1 MLDSESS
8 FRSPYCEPHQA
19 QPLSLPNWSFVQV
32 IVCWP
37 VTNLIGVRAT
47 LISNQR
53 WWRLG
58 GAERFVVPH
67 HEEAPLSHSRPLI
80 DQINVDLTPIKS
92 SLWEQNPIFKENL
105 KGNPVKII
113 ELAEMMQFIQP
124 RLSTTVAGTEVGRT
138 LQLFKAAG
146 ILNDL
151 VPNKTWT
158 QKDIPTL

>member
-1 MLDSESS
+1 M
-8 FRSPYCEPHQA
+8 
-19 QPLSLPNWSFVQV
+19 
-32 IVCWP
+32 
-37 VTNLIGVRAT
+37 
-47 LISNQR
+47 
-53 WWRLG
+53 
-58 GAERFVVPH
+58 VPH

-151 VPNKTWT
+151 VPNKT
-158 QKDIPTL
+158 